1 MGRLVIHADR
11 MSPHGRMQIADLLV
25 RLDPV
30 GDRGYEVALG
40 IRQQFLKIL
49 TQLERGAQ
57 VRISA
62 ETMTI
67 LLDHQTSS
75 ERFSPDPSKSA
86 IYIGDMSLNSFA
98 AGVLAMMNAEAL
110 ASLLEHPGA
119 TGQPREWLLQ
129 RFEELV
135 FHDGKHVLLPLPEPF
150 GERQGNYENPP
161 SAIPAADVNEHGG
174 LTPNRS
180 PSEPPPRRFHN
191 LHDATAWIQQ
201 NWPDFDLEATHRFR
215 TAQDPIRLERM
226 VNEMRLATE
235 VAAGPIE
242 TTPFAP
248 CFRSFPPS
256 ARGGWGCGA
265 SRDFFSPPSLLTD
278 PGEPDGVAEML
289 HGPLARHFRLTA
301 SRRRR
306 RKRSSDACGL
316 SLNYSRTCFTSL
328 CTVAAIRS
336 SMSPAQRKAGRP
348 YSYRFEPPS

>member
-1 MGRLVIHADR
+1 MNEWTVNGKRR
-11 MSPHGRMQIADLLV
+11 MVKGELRCRPKG
-25 RLDPV
+25 P
-30 GDRGYEVALG
+30 
-40 IRQQFLKIL
+40 F
-49 TQLERGAQ
+49 
-57 VRISA
+57 VRITWPKA
-62 ETMTI
+62 
-67 LLDHQTSS
+67 QRRA
-75 ERFSPDPSKSA
+75 RF
-86 IYIGDMSLNSFA
+86 
-98 AGVLAMMNAEAL
+98 
-110 ASLLEHPGA
+110 ASRPH
-119 TGQPREWLLQ
+119 
-129 RFEELV
+129 
-135 FHDGKHVLLPLPEPF
+135 
-150 GERQGNYENPP
+150 
-161 SAIPAADVNEHGG
+161 
-174 LTPNRS
+174 
-180 PSEPPPRRFHN
+180 PPRADGESDGWLN
-191 LHDATAWIQQ
+191 
-201 NWPDFDLEATHRFR
+201 THRFR